1 MLPNELLNQVAD
13 NLKHRAIFLHSK
25 FYILTSNFYF

>member
-13 NLKHRAIFLHSK
+13 NLKHRAIF
-25 FYILTSNFYF
+25 FILNSIF